1 MISQLHFFILRS
13 TKGNTMKGKRNNK
26 WIPEEDTLLLNLMSM
41 HQDNT
46 VSPSKPKNMIG
57 NPWKDFFNP
66 S

>member
-1 MISQLHFFILRS
+1 
-13 TKGNTMKGKRNNK
+13 MKGKRNNK